1 MDDILDDKKAEKGG
15 HLFCCKVCDYNT
27 CELSKYSRHIL
38 TDKHK
43 RMTNGLHLGGKKAEK
58 AEKAENVDYEQK
70 FVCIC
75 GSSYKYRQGLW
86 KHKKTCVDFINCE
99 KLSCFEETEKK
110 EPSSIAGLDTNFLKF
125 VLENN
130 TENIKNIVMEVCKQ
144 IQPNNNMNNSY
155 NTTTQTHNNSHNKTF
170 NLQIFLNETCK
181 DAMNL
186 TDFINSIDLQ
196 LSDLESV
203 GKLGFLNGISNILI
217 KNLNAMDVTKRPV
230 HCSDTKRE
238 VMYVKEDGKWEKD
251 EEDNAKLRKAI
262 KKLAFNNSKLLPVY
276 RKKYPDSENPLS
288 LKSDKYNKLV
298 IEAYGGKND
307 DIINE
312 NKIIKNIVKET
323 GIDKDLF
330 SV

>member
-1 MDDILDDKKAEKGG
+1 MDDKLDDKKAEKGG
-15 HLFCCKVCDYNT
+15 QIFCCKQCDYNT
-27 CELSKYSRHIL
+27 SELSKFNRHLL

-58 AEKAENVDYEQK
+58 ADNEKT
-70 FVCIC
+70 FIC
-75 GSSYKYRQGLW
+75 TCGGSYKYRQGLW
-86 KHKKTCVDFINCE
+86 KHRKSCIDFINSE
-99 KLSCFEETEKK
+99 NSTFIQETEKK
-110 EPSSIAGLDTNFLKF
+110 EPTEIAGLDANFLKF

-130 TENIKNIVMEVCKQ
+130 AENIKNIVMEVCKQ
-144 IQPNNNMNNSY
+144 IQPNNNMNNSH
-155 NTTTQTHNNSHNKTF
+155 NTIQTHNNSHNKTF

-203 GKLGFLNGISNILI
+203 GKLGFVNGISNILI

-251 EEDNAKLRKAI
+251 EENNAKLRKAI

-276 RKKYPDSENPLS
+276 RKKFPDSENPFS
-288 LKSDKYNKLV
+288 SKSDMYNKLV
-298 IEAYGGKND
+298 IEAYGGKNED
-307 DIINE
+307 VINE
-312 NKIIKNIVKET
+312 NKIIKNVVKET

>member
-1 MDDILDDKKAEKGG
+1 MATNLVPKKAEKFRCLCCDFNTSRFSQYER
-15 HLFCCKVCDYNT
+15 HLDT
-27 CELSKYSRHIL
+27 E
-38 TDKHK
+38 KHK
-43 RMTNGLHLGGKKAEK
+43 RLQNTTNTTKKFQKVPNLEVEKIEKKYECENCHKKYLHH
-58 AEKAENVDYEQK
+58 
-70 FVCIC
+70 
-75 GSSYKYRQGLW
+75 SSLW
-86 KHKKTCVDFINCE
+86 KHKQNCNE
-99 KLSCFEETEKK
+99 YIILETEKK
-110 EPSSIAGLDTNFLKF
+110 EPSTTAGLDADFLKF

-144 IQPNNNMNNSY
+144 IQPNMNNSH
-155 NTTTQTHNNSHNKTF
+155 NNIQTHNNSHNKTF

-203 GKLGFLNGISNILI
+203 GKLGFVNGISNILI

-262 KKLAFNNSKLLPVY
+262 KRLAFNNSKLLPVY

-288 LKSDKYNKLV
+288 TKSDMYNKLV
-298 IEAYGGKND
+298 IEAYGGKHD

-312 NKIIKNIVKET
+312 NKIIKNIVKQT
-323 GIDKDLF
+323 GIDKDQFAL
-330 SV
+330 

>member
-1 MDDILDDKKAEKGG
+1 MATKIVP
-15 HLFCCKVCDYNT
+15 KVPKIFTCICCDYNT
-27 CELSKYSRHIL
+27 SRFSQYQRHNE
-38 TDKHK
+38 TEKHK
-43 RMTNGLHLGGKKAEK
+43 RLQNTTNTTKKFQKVPNLNFEMTEKKYECEICYKKYLHH
-58 AEKAENVDYEQK
+58 
-70 FVCIC
+70 
-75 GSSYKYRQGLW
+75 SSLW
-86 KHKKTCVDFINCE
+86 KHKQNCN
-99 KLSCFEETEKK
+99 KPQLETEKK
-110 EPSSIAGLDTNFLKF
+110 EPSPVVGLDTNFLKI

-144 IQPNNNMNNSY
+144 IQHNNVMNNSY

-203 GKLGFLNGISNILI
+203 GKLGFVNGISNILI

-251 EEDNAKLRKAI
+251 EENNEKLRKAI
-262 KKLAFNNSKLLPVY
+262 KRLAFNNSKLLPIY

-288 LKSDKYNKLV
+288 TKSDMYNKLV
-298 IEAYGGKND
+298 IEAYGGKYE

-323 GIDKDLF
+323 SIDKNLF
-330 SV
+330 SI